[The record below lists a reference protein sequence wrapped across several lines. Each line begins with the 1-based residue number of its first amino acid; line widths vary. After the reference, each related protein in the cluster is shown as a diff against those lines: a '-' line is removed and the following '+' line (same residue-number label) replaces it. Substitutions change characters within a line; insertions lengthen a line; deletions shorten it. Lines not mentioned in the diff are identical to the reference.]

1 MKKISFFALGFL
13 LLTSCFEQESVPN
26 AEARKRVQAFAEA
39 YFNYDFQRAA
49 ELVTPE
55 SMKWLRFAATNITQ
69 QDVDMLNAQEMPTV
83 VDVTDYWQAPGD
95 STGTATVEVT
105 NYLQKTAIEGGMQL
119 VDDATFQLTVV
130 EREGVYYVRMEGL
143 PRSGRQSRDPA
154 GDE

>member
-1 MKKISFFALGFL
+1 MKKTSFLALGIL
-13 LLTSCFEQESVPN
+13 LLTSCIEQEPVPN
-26 AEARKRVQAFAEA
+26 AEARNRVQAFAEA

-55 SMKWLRFAATNITQ
+55 SMKWLRFAASNITQ
-69 QDVDMLNAQEMPTV
+69 QDIDMLNAQEMPTV

-105 NYLQKTAIEGGMQL
+105 DYLQKKTVGGSMQL
-119 VDDATFQLTVV
+119 VDEATFQLSVV

-143 PRSGRQSRDPA
+143 PRSGRQSR
-154 GDE
+154 GSVGGE

>member
-1 MKKISFFALGFL
+1 MKKTSFLALGIL
-13 LLTSCFEQESVPN
+13 LLTSCVEQEPVPN
-26 AEARKRVQAFAEA
+26 AEARNRVQAFAEA

-49 ELVTPE
+49 ELVIPE
-55 SMKWLRFAATNITQ
+55 SMKWLRFAASNITQ
-69 QDVDMLNAQEMPTV
+69 QDIDQLNAQEMPTV

-105 NYLQKTAIEGGMQL
+105 DYLQKTTVGGGMQL
-119 VDDATFQLTVV
+119 VDEATFQLSVV

-143 PRSGRQSRDPA
+143 PRSGRQSRGSV